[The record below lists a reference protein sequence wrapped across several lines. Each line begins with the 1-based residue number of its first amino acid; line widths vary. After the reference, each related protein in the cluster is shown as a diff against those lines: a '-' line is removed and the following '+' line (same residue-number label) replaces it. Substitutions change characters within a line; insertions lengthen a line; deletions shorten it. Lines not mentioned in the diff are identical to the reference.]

1 MYQYYESK
9 LFFPYITHFLLSPFH
24 REQKKSGAREQD
36 ILVFSYLKYFCLG
49 KPKYSL
55 CIFIYSFFFFLTI
68 ADEGKDH
75 SCCFFYRSEG
85 QYVLTVSSEVPVT
98 FAPTKCS
105 LYKNSYLWK

>member
-55 CIFIYSFFFFLTI
+55 CIFIYSFFFF
-68 ADEGKDH
+68 
-75 SCCFFYRSEG
+75 F
-85 QYVLTVSSEVPVT
+85 
-98 FAPTKCS
+98 
-105 LYKNSYLWK
+105 